1 MRSEYWLPPI
11 AVVFGILL
19 VVSPDSRQEETHSRV
34 LSITTAS
41 WCKPCQKLKKDIE
54 EHPEIVEGVEVQ
66 FIEDDFSTEVPKLE
80 LLIDGGIMKETVG
93 YHGPQWLRRWLET
106 R

>member
-1 MRSEYWLPPI
+1 MKAENWLPPI
-11 AVVFGILL
+11 AVIFGMLLL
-19 VVSPDSRQEETHSRV
+19 VSPEGSQPEAPSRV

-54 EHPEIVEGVEVQ
+54 EHPEIVDGVAVE

-80 LLIDGGIMKETVG
+80 LLIDGGIVKETVG
-93 YHGPQWLRRWLET
+93 YHGRDWLRRWLEI